1 MLNDYRQII
10 SAIKNTPWLI
20 MPESLETIL
29 EIVNARLS
37 GKAFT
42 DEEIKIRLQETE
54 KEKQDNPRVNIGGG
68 VGVLSLVGPIF
79 PKANLMTEL
88 SGATSLE
95 SFRQDLRGLLA
106 DDSVKQIV
114 LDVDSPGG
122 SADLIHETGK
132 EIRDARDVKPIYAVA
147 NTLAASG
154 ALWLSSQ
161 ATKFYSTESGKV
173 GSLGVYHV
181 HEDRS
186 RLDESE
192 GTKVT
197 FVYAGK
203 FKTAGNP
210 HEPLSEEAKE
220 YIQEHVDEI
229 YDSFIT
235 EVAVGRGMD
244 ESVVRRD
251 FGEGKL
257 FSAKMAKK
265 VGMIDDIA
273 SIEDVL
279 GDLVSTNYQ
288 SRSTNEHG
296 ALAHAV
302 KSIHIHHGGELLEDS
317 TEFSEPGD
325 VRPHPELN
333 PDENVDKGWRRDTPP
348 PGEDGSVPNRSAT
361 VTDPNKVMSGGEEV
375 EFSDERLA
383 ELRELLGLGEDDELN
398 EDTVVSHIQ
407 NLNAELK
414 PLQRVREEVESKKKF
429 AVEYPD
435 EAKML
440 AELQEQ
446 KRESFVSTFT
456 DSFEKRRIV
465 KKVGDGDDVRDE
477 PTSLGFSALVL
488 DNIRACAQDFTE
500 GSPSIESVKNI
511 LDAIMMNGLV
521 DYGNKGSDRVPEP
534 REDEPTPSAG
544 TKNARDKFFTKVKE
558 IAEKDEVPFE
568 TAVELAATQFPE
580 LAMAYRAAPVA
591 PGTEN

>member
-1 MLNDYRQII
+1 MLNDYRQVV

-20 MPESLETIL
+20 MQESLETIL

-42 DEEIKIRLQETE
+42 DEEIKIRLQEAE
-54 KEKQDNPRVNIGGG
+54 KDKNENPRVTTGGG

-88 SGATSLE
+88 SGATSLD
-95 SFRQDLRGLLA
+95 SFRTDLRNLLA
-106 DDSVKQIV
+106 DDSVKQVV
-114 LDVDSPGG
+114 LDIDSPGG
-122 SADLIHETGK
+122 ASDLIPETGK
-132 EIRDARDVKPIYAVA
+132 EIREARSVKPIYAVA
-147 NTLAASG
+147 NTMAASG
-154 ALWLSSQ
+154 ALWLGSQ

-186 RLDESE
+186 RLDETE

-210 HEPLSEEAKE
+210 HEPLSEEAHA

-235 EVAVGRGMD
+235 EVATGRGMS
-244 ESVVRRD
+244 EEVVRRD

-257 FSAKMAKK
+257 FSAKTAKK
-265 VGMIDDIA
+265 IGMIDDVA

-288 SRSTNEHG
+288 SRSSSEHG

-302 KSIHIHHGGELLEDS
+302 KSMHLRGGELLEDS

-333 PDENVDKGWRRDTPP
+333 PDSSATKGFRRETPP
-348 PGEDGSVPNRSAT
+348 EGEDGSVPNRSAT
-361 VTDPNKVMSGGEEV
+361 VTDPNKVSAGGEEV

-383 ELRELLGLGEDDELN
+383 ELREALGLGDEDEIT

-414 PLQRVREEVESKKKF
+414 PLQKVREEVESKKKF
-429 AVEYPD
+429 AVEYPE

-440 AELQEQ
+440 ADLQEQ
-446 KRESFVSTFT
+446 KRENFVNTFT
-456 DSFEKRRIV
+456 DSFEKRRLV
-465 KKVGDGDDVRDE
+465 KKVGDGDDVKDN
-477 PTSLGFSALVL
+477 PTSIGFSAVVL
-488 DNIRACAQDFTE
+488 DQIRTCAQDFMDGT
-500 GSPSIESVKNI
+500 PSIESVKNI
-511 LDAIMMNGLV
+511 LDAVMTNGLV
-521 DYGNKGSDRVPEP
+521 DYGNTGSDRVSEP
-534 REDEPTPSAG
+534 VDDEPTPGSG
-544 TKNARDKFFTKVKE
+544 SKNARDKFFAKVKE

-568 TAVELAATQFPE
+568 TAVELAASKHPE
-580 LAMAYRAAPVA
+580 LAMAYRTPPVM
-591 PGTEN
+591 PGTES